1 MRSCAV
7 KWLTALVAAA
17 GLSGAGSA
25 SAVAVSQFSVIFD
38 PASAVM
44 GGVLRATLSDATF
57 TVVDPLGV
65 FAADLLVSFD
75 ATVLAVKTNTGN
87 NGFTLGSAFDFD
99 TFAILTVP
107 LPVPGS
113 GQAIVSITGGGDAV
127 TAPNKSLLSV
137 SFNVLSRPQSGQT
150 TVSFERR
157 SGAGFADT
165 YFVPLTP
172 GIVQVAVVP
181 EPDQWM
187 TMLLGLGL
195 IGAMVARRRRA

>member
-1 MRSCAV
+1 MRSWAV
-7 KWLTALVAAA
+7 KWLSALVAAA
-17 GLSGAGSA
+17 SLFGAGP
-25 SAVAVSQFSVIFD
+25 AVAVTQFSVTFD
-38 PASAVM
+38 PASAVV
-44 GGVLRATLSDATF
+44 GGVLRATLNDRTF
-57 TVVDPLGV
+57 TVDPLGV

-75 ATVLAVKTNTGN
+75 PTVLAVNTSTGS
-87 NGFTLGSAFDFD
+87 NGFALGSAFDFD
-99 TFAILTVP
+99 AFAILTVP

-127 TAPNKSLLSV
+127 SAPDKSLLSV

-157 SGAGFADT
+157 PGAGFADT
-165 YFVPLTP
+165 YFVPLTA
-172 GIVQVAVVP
+172 GIVQVSAVP

-187 TMLLGLGL
+187 TMLLGIGL

>member
-25 SAVAVSQFSVIFD
+25 SASAVSQFSVIFD

-57 TVVDPLGV
+57 TVDPLGV

-107 LPVPGS
+107 VPGS
-113 GQAIVSITGGGDAV
+113 GQAIVSIIGGGDAV

-187 TMLLGLGL
+187 TMLLGIGL
-195 IGAMVARRRRA
+195 IGAMVARQRHA